1 MRPYVQ
7 LNTPGTIRYF
17 VANLCAQPNKA
28 AFIGS
33 AFCRGH
39 EPLAFVWE
47 SAGLRCPT
55 ITTVVSSR
63 LLVQFIWELES
74 PVTTSPN
81 GRSRREPIRFLHNT
95 LGTLAHESGGKF
107 VSSRPPAL
115 ALNPLHSDFQTIW
128 RQCRYSLEEL
138 ASCVSTYAPPMSR
151 RTQRRL
157 SRTSNRKRRQTFFD
171 ELKKLRLQARQAL
184 RQRGRTQDR
193 RRPTRWRRKSCSSS
207 APRGSGD
214 RENSRQNLKVDL
226 AQPSSTRRI
235 LGSQW

>member
-1 MRPYVQ
+1 MLYTTQTPNSTLRGLALGFFRSLPRRPYCASHPSGFEIGRIKTCSIEARKEAVLRPYVQ
-7 LNTPGTIRYF
+7 LNTPGTIRYLI
-17 VANLCAQPNKA
+17 VNLCAQPNKA

-95 LGTLAHESGGKF
+95 LGTLAHELGGKF

-115 ALNPLHSDFQTIW
+115 ALNPLHSDFQTSGANVATRLKNW
-128 RQCRYSLEEL
+128 LR
-138 ASCVSTYAPPMSR
+138 AFR
-151 RTQRRL
+151 RM
-157 SRTSNRKRRQTFFD
+157 
-171 ELKKLRLQARQAL
+171 
-184 RQRGRTQDR
+184 
-193 RRPTRWRRKSCSSS
+193 RPR
-207 APRGSGD
+207 
-214 RENSRQNLKVDL
+214 
-226 AQPSSTRRI
+226 
-235 LGSQW
+235 